1 VLLVVEGIWDSL
13 LESGED
19 SNSTSSEAAD
29 AQLFLA
35 LSKVAFGSVES
46 GRAICFVRSIQ
57 SHAVSVLIDS
67 SSSASFISASLSA
80 KLVDVTE
87 MLVPSTVRVAGGGLL
102 QSSKLLVQVPWTIE
116 QVTFVSDFRVLPLTS
131 YDLIVGMDW
140 LERFSLMQIHWL
152 QKWMM
157 IPYQGKWILL
167 QGLNS
172 VMPDKLL
179 LHICHVADHSVAPV
193 TSTSTEQPSV
203 DFSYPPEIQ

>member
-116 QVTFVSDFRVLPLTS
+116 QVIFVSDFRVLLLTS

-140 LERFSLMQIHWL
+140 LEQFSPMQIHWL

-157 IPYQGKWILL
+157 IPY
-167 QGLNS
+167 
-172 VMPDKLL
+172 
-179 LHICHVADHSVAPV
+179 
-193 TSTSTEQPSV
+193 
-203 DFSYPPEIQ
+203 